1 MLFPSFSTISYFK
14 FIYLIIGGSLNP
26 TKIDYFARTENST
39 INPLLFL
46 YIEIKYWHEYMIV
59 YFLNNQTLFMSI
71 FNPGRSSKAIL
82 LKILYFLVIVLKILL
97 LKILFLFFSYKIWF
111 LEIKSSPIYN
121 VLISQT

>member
-1 MLFPSFSTISYFK
+1 MLFPSVSTISYFK

-39 INPLLFL
+39 TNPLLFL
-46 YIEIKYWHEYMIV
+46 YIEIKYWHEYIIV
-59 YFLNNQTLFMSI
+59 YFLNNQKLFMSI